1 MNNNLNQNQLLSN
14 IDFNIFLKQSKDNI
28 TYSSGL
34 NLSKQPIYQEIILI
48 NKLNTILDEEIKKS
62 NSEQRVLHRIDG
74 YFYHPFDK
82 NVYMN
87 HFAHNHTGGGHY
99 KRIIMNYRDE
109 ETKNVFKKLLI

>member
-82 NVYMN
+82 RQPLGRRPFSGHVYQDYQY
-87 HFAHNHTGGGHY
+87 H
-99 KRIIMNYRDE
+99 
-109 ETKNVFKKLLI
+109 